1 MLGGIGMNL
10 ETFLKNYINELLD
23 GSNFSLEYA
32 YSQIP
37 RVPRLRPPV
46 MLLLSIARN
55 SIPFHLAEEDK
66 MELANFNP
74 TLPEYSKLL
83 NSYHYYSTKDTQR
96 TLLLQSMKHAVR
108 TQMRLKNVTAS
119 QVATLIKV
127 DHSMKYFT
135 IQEYN
140 RALYILKSM

>member
-55 SIPFHLAEEDK
+55 SIPFPLAEEDK
-66 MELANFNP
+66 MELVNFNP
-74 TLPEYSKLL
+74 TLPE
-83 NSYHYYSTKDTQR
+83 YSTKDTQR
-96 TLLLQSMKHAVR
+96 TLLLQSMKRAVR

-135 IQEYN
+135 MQEYN